1 MKKTN
6 FFTLIELLVVIAI
19 IAILA
24 SMLLPALQQARE
36 KANATK
42 CVNNLKQVSLAVN
55 MYAENN
61 KSYVFSPSLATYDEA
76 KDAWSDWKMPWG
88 AKLLEGQYITASA
101 IRCTRPDGR
110 ENAKAGT
117 NNKQWT
123 LYSYGMV
130 AHGASGFYGA
140 FPLKGRW
147 MTHTGW
153 DSNLKEYAPT
163 TLSNVVFAGC
173 SRTGID
179 GDKSQ
184 AFNLVYDSNLHNY
197 GYMAAAH
204 LGRFYGLTFA
214 MSVKSFAPAEL
225 KTAYF
230 PFFSYANQ
238 AGKGFQVFTMTVQR
252 IFVSPDDADPCRIS
266 SI

>member
-1 MKKTN
+1 MKKPN

-55 MYAENN
+55 MYAESNN
-61 KSYVFSPSLATYDEA
+61 SYIFSPWTATFDES
-76 KDAWSDWKMPWG
+76 KDAWSDWQMPWG
-88 AKLLEGQYITASA
+88 AKLLEGKYITAAA

-117 NNKQWT
+117 DNKQWT
-123 LYSYGMV
+123 LYSYGLFTN
-130 AHGASGFYGA
+130 GAAGHNGSY
-140 FPLKGRW
+140 PLKGKW
-147 MTHTGW
+147 MTRTGFNTW
-153 DSNLKEYAPT
+153 NHDT

-173 SRTGID
+173 SRTGIN

-184 AFNLVYDSNLHNY
+184 AFNITYDSNQHNN

-214 MSVKSFAPAEL
+214 MSVKSFAPVEL
-225 KTAYF
+225 KTVYF

-238 AGKGFQVFTMTVQR
+238 EGKGLQVYTMTAQR
-252 IFVSPDDADPCRIS
+252 IFLTPDAEDPYKIGD
-266 SI
+266 I